1 MKYIHISAGAA
12 LGLGILL
19 SAGISPAVAQSADD
33 VKVLAGTCANCHGTD
48 GRSPGPI
55 ASIAGRPESA
65 LRAQLQAFK
74 AETPPPGTTI
84 MNRLAKGYTDEQIDA
99 LAKHFSQIKAQAP
112 AAAKGKQ

>member
-1 MKYIHISAGAA
+1 LRELPWHRRPFAGA
-12 LGLGILL
+12 
-19 SAGISPAVAQSADD
+19 DRFD
-33 VKVLAGTCANCHGTD
+33 
-48 GRSPGPI
+48 R
-55 ASIAGRPESA
+55 GRPESA

-84 MNRLAKGYTDEQIDA
+84 MNRLAKGYTDEQIAA